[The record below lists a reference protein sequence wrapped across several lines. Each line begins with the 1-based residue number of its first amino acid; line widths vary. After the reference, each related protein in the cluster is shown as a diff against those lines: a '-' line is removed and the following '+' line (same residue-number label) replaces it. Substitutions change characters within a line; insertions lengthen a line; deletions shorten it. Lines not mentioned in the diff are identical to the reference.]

1 MQAGEILS
9 SVFGYTSYQGKQE
22 QIINHIVD
30 GNNAFVLM
38 PTGGGKSLCYQIPAL
53 MRDGTAVIISPLIAL
68 MQDQVT
74 TLTELGVNA
83 VYLASNLESDEVVQT
98 LRQIKSGQVKLIYI
112 TPERANSERFLRF
125 LETITISLIA
135 IDEAHCVSH
144 WGHDFRPEY
153 QQLGKLLNS
162 FPHIPRI
169 ALTATADQ
177 YTQVDILHFLHLRE
191 AKTFSASFRRDNL
204 IYMVQEKNKAKE
216 QLLNFLSQHKQSSG
230 IIYCSS
236 RAKVDKLTDY
246 LLQHQYPAYAYH
258 AGLDSQT
265 RMQHHNY
272 FLQNNYV
279 IMVATVAFGLG
290 IDKPDVRYVYH
301 FDMPRSIDSFYQESG
316 RAGRDGLPAYSVI
329 NFGFKE
335 IFELNQ
341 LILAS
346 DTNELKK
353 RYEMAKLK
361 RIIEYC
367 DTTACRCQTLLKFM
381 NEEGHSCG
389 KCDNCI
395 SPQTYVDK
403 TTYVQKILSTVYK
416 VGQRFGVAHLVD
428 ILRGK
433 ASINVQIWEHHK
445 LSTFGLCSDVTAKAL
460 RRTIRQLYSLNIIDI
475 DFATGNVKLNDK
487 ALPIL
492 RKLQDIHLPES
503 RNLPSTIKLTKG
515 VVWLRTEQEEQ
526 LYRSILDWR
535 HKIAIAHKASQ
546 HAILSDRTIYE
557 ITKHK
562 PNTLDA
568 LSEIYGIGRAKLTKF
583 GEPIL
588 NLVLRGNKPV
598 IFTFS
603 SSDKSEP

>member
-1 MQAGEILS
+1 MQAREILS
-9 SVFGYTSYQGKQE
+9 NVFGYTSFRGDQE
-22 QIINHIVD
+22 QIITHVAS

-53 MRDGTAVIISPLIAL
+53 MRDGTAIIISPLIAL

-74 TLTELGVNA
+74 TLNELGVNS
-83 VYLASNLESDEVVQT
+83 VYLASNLELDDIVQVF
-98 LRQIKSGQVKLIYI
+98 RQIKSGQVKLLYI
-112 TPERANSERFLRF
+112 TPERANSERFLQF

-153 QQLGKLLNS
+153 QRLSKFLNS
-162 FPHIPRI
+162 FSHVPRI

-177 YTQVDILHFLHLRE
+177 YTQVDILHYLHLRE
-191 AKTFSASFRRDNL
+191 AKAFSASFRRDNL
-204 IYMVQEKNKAKE
+204 IYMVEEKNRAKE
-216 QLLNFLSQHKQSSG
+216 QLLTFLSRNKQASG

-236 RAKVDKLTDY
+236 RAKVDSLTSY
-246 LLQHQYPAYAYH
+246 LVQHQYPAYAYH

-265 RMQHHNY
+265 RSHNHNY

-301 FDMPRSIDSFYQESG
+301 FDMPKSIDSFYQESG

-335 IFELNQ
+335 IFEQNQ
-341 LILAS
+341 MILAS

-353 RYEMAKLK
+353 RYEQAKLK
-361 RIIEYC
+361 KIIEYC
-367 DTTACRCQTLLKFM
+367 DTTSCRCLTLLKLM
-381 NEEGHSCG
+381 NEDGHSCG

-395 SPQTYVDK
+395 NPPAITDK
-403 TTYVQKILSTVYK
+403 TTLVQKILSTVYK
-416 VGQRFGVAHLVD
+416 VGQRFGVAHIID
-428 ILRGK
+428 ILRGR

-445 LSTFGLCSDVTAKAL
+445 LSTFGLCSDITAKAL
-460 RRTIRQLYSLNIIDI
+460 RRTVRQLYSLHVIDI
-475 DFATGNVKLNDK
+475 DFATGQVKLNDK

-503 RNLPSTIKLTKG
+503 RSIPTAISLTRDI
-515 VVWLRTEQEEQ
+515 WLRTEREEW
-526 LYRSILDWR
+526 LYRKILDWR
-535 HKIAIAHKASQ
+535 HSIAIMHKASH

-557 ITKHK
+557 IVKHK
-562 PNTLDA
+562 PNTLDSLA
-568 LSEIYGIGRAKLTKF
+568 GIYGVGRAKLARF
-583 GEPIL
+583 GEQLL
-588 NLVLRGNKPV
+588 NLVKIHHP
-598 IFTFS
+598 
-603 SSDKSEP
+603 E